1 MARFYQTIFALLVA
15 CCVLALTNS
24 SYIDYQTAMTPSAT
38 IFDEYQLMEPIIIPE
53 SEDGS
58 PWWYTPSRKSNM
70 FKSHRYKSAIR
81 QLHRQQ
87 QEKHL
92 GGKKQGEDM
101 RLPGNIIPIS
111 YNIRMFPFIELIESG
126 NYTTD
131 GYVEILIQ
139 CLKATSNISINS
151 AELDIKNLTISACFS
166 AIVVKLFLIFKITNF
181 LFALGGKCGYQQ
193 FCRSSEF
200 C

>member
-1 MARFYQTIFALLVA
+1 M
-15 CCVLALTNS
+15 
-24 SYIDYQTAMTPSAT
+24 
-38 IFDEYQLMEPIIIPE
+38 
-53 SEDGS
+53 
-58 PWWYTPSRKSNM
+58 
-70 FKSHRYKSAIR
+70 
-81 QLHRQQ
+81 
-87 QEKHL
+87 

-166 AIVVKLFLIFKITNF
+166 ATVVKLFLIF
-181 LFALGGKCGYQQ
+181 
-193 FCRSSEF
+193 
-200 C
+200 